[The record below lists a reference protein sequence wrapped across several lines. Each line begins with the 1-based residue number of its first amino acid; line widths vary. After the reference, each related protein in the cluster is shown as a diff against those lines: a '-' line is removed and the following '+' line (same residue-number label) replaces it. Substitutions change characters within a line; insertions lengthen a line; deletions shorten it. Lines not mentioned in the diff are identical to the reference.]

1 MSSINIEDKVKS
13 NGGSNMVRK
22 LLAVGMIC
30 LIFCASQAVAAEK
43 IVIKGS
49 TTVLPIAQAALEAY
63 MKAHPGVNISLSGG
77 GSGDGIKALIDKS
90 TDIAN
95 SSREIKDKEIT
106 LAKEKGVSPVAHTVA
121 IDAIVPIVNPRN
133 KVQGLTIDQLSQIY
147 QGKITN
153 WKEVG
158 GDDLTIIAV
167 SRDSSS
173 GTFESWGHLVLNNAR
188 VTAKA
193 QLQASSGAVVQA
205 VSKNRYAVGYIG
217 LGYVNVSVK
226 ALSVNG
232 ITASAK
238 TALSKEYPVARP
250 LYMYT
255 SGQPTGEAANFI
267 KFVLSPAGQKLV
279 VKEGFV
285 PITGEAKEKTSKK
298 VKKQ

>member
-1 MSSINIEDKVKS
+1 ML
-13 NGGSNMVRK
+13 RK
-22 LLAVGMIC
+22 LLAVGLIW
-30 LIFCASQAVAAEK
+30 LIFGANLALAAENV
-43 IVIKGS
+43 VIKGS

-63 MKAHPGVNISLSGG
+63 TKVHPGVNISLSAG

-95 SSREIKDKEIT
+95 SSREIKVNEVA
-106 LAKEKGVSPVAHTVA
+106 LARERGVNPVAHTIA
-121 IDAIVPIVNPRN
+121 IDAIVPIVHPKN

-158 GDDLTIIAV
+158 GDNLTIVIV

-173 GTFESWGHLVLNNAR
+173 GTFESWGHLVLSNAR
-188 VTAKA
+188 VTPRA
-193 QLQASSGAVVQA
+193 QLQASNGAVVQA
-205 VSKNRYAVGYIG
+205 VSKNRYAIGYIG
-217 LGYVNVSVK
+217 LGYLNTSVK
-226 ALSVNG
+226 GLTVNG

-255 SGQPTGEAANFI
+255 NGQPAGEVAKFI
-267 KFVLSPAGQKLV
+267 KFILGPAGQQLV
-279 VKEGFV
+279 ANEGFV
-285 PITGEAKEKTSKK
+285 PLGESKEKSRKK
-298 VKKQ
+298 KN